1 MADIRLAKPV
11 AGTTQTVPSAPDGR
25 FIFDFPADAAT
36 LTRNGDDLVLS
47 FEDGSSIQLQG
58 FYTTYSKEEMPSFQV
73 EGVEISGEDFFAALG
88 EDLMPAAG
96 PANANNA
103 SRDGRYNEYG
113 NSDLLDGIDH
123 LGRLDIGFD
132 GGVELAEDE
141 VGGWTHQNLDP
152 EISGIIAVDGNDM
165 TLVESGVETDENQK
179 IQGNVF
185 TPGVPVI
192 VGQVV
197 ASDPDGGR
205 LSYSFADGSNR
216 IVTEYGVITIDADT
230 GVITYELSNDDTDTD
245 SLPLGETVR
254 QDFTVRVEDGQGG
267 KAEASFSVTIKG
279 TNDQPEVRLDEKN
292 SELELTESGVGRTNN
307 GQVVPDSGTMAEN
320 QEYDG
325 SHPYGDTQQLKGSVI
340 GLDVDAGNK
349 LWFGVV
355 AGDQRKEGNEGW
367 EGATPPATDD
377 FLADESTVE
386 GGDSKTVPGTFGSL
400 TLNSDGTWTY
410 TLKGEQVELPEDTK
424 ITLDGELIS
433 IKYIDELPEGAE
445 VEDTFTIYVK
455 DENGAWNLETVTI
468 TITGTNDQPTLEF
481 KEQSGTL
488 YESGV
493 GRDPGTNVPVTD
505 PTDPADE
512 NAEYAGVNTTT
523 GTIKASDIDLGDNLY
538 FAVSAGSEATE
549 VPQGNLTTDEQKTV
563 TATGKYGIL
572 KVEETAN
579 GEATYTYTLNADN
592 VAITFPVTI
601 GETTYNDLE
610 ALKAAL
616 PFEGD
621 QLTLNNLPEG
631 AEVKDTFTI
640 FVQDDKGAWVS
651 KDVTITITGTN
662 DQPTVELV
670 DGSQLELTESGVGRI
685 DSDNVVENPG
695 TEAENAEYNGSKQ
708 LEGKVTGHDV
718 DAGDKLWFGVVA
730 GDQSKD
736 GSWEGATAPTE
747 SDFLKQ
753 ASTAGGTPAHKSV
766 EGTFGSL
773 TLNSDGTWTYALKG
787 EQEKL
792 PEGTKIT
799 LDGDPISITYIDELP
814 EGATATDTFTI
825 YVKDEHGAW
834 NLETVTITI
843 TGTNDQ
849 PTLEFKEQSGTLYES
864 GVGRDPGTNVPV
876 TDPTDPADE
885 NAEYAGV
892 NTTTGTIKASD
903 IDLGDNLYFAVSAG
917 SEATEVPQGN
927 LTTDEQKTV
936 TATGKYGIL
945 KVEETANGEATYTYT
960 LKDGGD
966 TIPLIFPVTIG
977 EMTYADLEAL
987 KAGLGWNF
995 DGDQLTLNNLPEGA
1009 EVKDTFTIFVQ
1020 DDKGAWQ
1027 KQEVEFTIKGTNDQ
1041 PVITA
1046 HESYDYIDGDRS
1058 DLVPDTGDTWDIAAA
1073 EQGVVEEGNKPSDYS
1088 DIINGQFHAS
1098 DVDAG
1103 AQLTFSATLAGA
1115 TLSDGLDG
1123 KGVSIENQPGTVLDG
1138 YTGETKH
1145 ISEITADFNDA
1156 DGGDKF
1162 SIPAGEYQV
1171 FELNVGDFYLAA
1183 DGHYY
1188 FDVDDSDPLVHGMNQ
1203 GEKITLTFT
1212 LTVKDDKG
1220 AYAEKEFT
1228 VTINGTNDKPELTL
1242 KDAVPDENGNFSV
1255 SINDVQAYN
1264 GVPGPVEGTFGR
1276 DDPDYND
1283 SHTFRVVQSE
1293 SPVGG
1298 GDPNQFGSYKPVD
1311 MEDGGIQ
1318 TVVAGRYGT
1327 LVLNA
1332 DGTYTY
1338 TLYGP
1343 DDTDPAHKAAY
1354 EEIKNLKEGEELE
1367 EPDSFHV
1374 AVQDKN
1380 GAFDIETIT
1389 FPVTG
1394 TDNTPSVS
1402 SDTVYVKE
1410 EGVYAAGSGED
1421 ETFNNATSN
1430 AAESNEITDPS
1441 QHRHEVSGQ
1450 LEIKDWEDGSGTE
1463 DDKLSFDLEDLTFKV
1478 SGKGPGNS
1486 TLSETVDAE
1495 LIPGE
1500 DGNSCTYITAYGT
1513 LIMHADGHY
1522 TFKLQADAVNYLAKD
1537 EDLTLSITVP
1547 GMDSADN
1554 VAHGTITVVVQ
1565 GSNDMPTLTV
1575 ENKLYAGDRF
1585 GGDTPVMD
1593 NDPSDGIS
1601 FTVQEKGSDGEGS
1614 DVYTGKV
1621 EGADADNGAQ
1631 LSYGVVR
1638 GEHGTNENDSSDLNA
1653 RHEAFGEGGK
1663 TAEGTYGTLFINKN
1677 GTYTYKLNDTANDLA
1692 EGEHGEDTFTIYV
1705 KDENGAWTAQQVSF
1719 TVQGNNDLALVD
1731 AGSHTITVNAGELV
1745 YGTNTELSSADRQ
1758 PVYDNSEAPH
1768 GTIEVQ
1774 WKEGSSETQRFGFAV
1789 DGKRLEPNED
1799 GTYTLRSED
1808 GTEYGTLELT
1818 PSVDGSSATYTFT
1831 LNDTWA
1837 NTLNPNQKVN
1847 ISDVLGGLEVIAY
1860 DSRYLEEGGTF
1871 EYSGQQLNIYVT
1883 GNNNRPTMEIRG
1895 DQIVNLGEN
1904 SLSASGKLVGEDI
1917 DPSHNTGNVLR
1928 YGFVDESGTVKAG
1941 QVQADAKGYGILQ
1954 LDPVTGKYTYTVT
1967 HPEMLAGL
1975 ADGKTT
1981 TVSFDVV
1988 VRDPLKGTSEV
1999 KELTFTLTGKQDDAV
2014 IKPVTGTVTEFDTE
2028 PGDRVGG
2035 KPDFCGG
2042 TLELNTGQAD
2052 GFWGDAQKYGEVEW
2066 KLIGVPTGGGSVS
2079 SGMDGK
2085 GVYTKYEGT
2094 YGILTVYEDGSYIY
2108 QLHTGAQE
2116 LAEGQVVYEKFTVSA
2131 TVKDGAGTEY
2141 TVERDI
2147 TMQVTGTN
2155 DAPTID
2161 PTHGT
2166 GDNAIR
2172 VTRNDFITPNGMAVS
2187 GEANGND
2194 IDTLDKPGLIY
2205 KLVDQDGNL
2214 VTDMTTEYGSIS
2226 IDPVTGKYTYIL
2238 NNESEAVSNMLEG
2251 EIGTDS
2257 FKVWVTDPHGG
2268 TAKKTIEVVIT
2279 GNPDEG
2285 GGGKVPE
2292 HANITIKGVRE
2303 DHTWSVT
2310 EDAYV
2315 PVSDDKIWVP
2325 GTDGSGGE
2333 EVDASDEGNS
2343 VSEGLDSSRVT
2354 SKPGQ
2359 IENDDKSRYGASTEP
2374 NGEQSQIVRGK
2385 YGYLT
2390 IDPATGEYFYTLYND
2405 NPDVQELKAGSAPL
2419 EETFYLM
2426 WKGDVVKN
2434 PDSDDPCTITVEIKG
2449 TNDAPIIKTED
2460 TRLTVAET
2468 EDGDGEYPSAKG
2480 TLTLEDV
2487 DKGDT
2492 PVLTDAEGNAYKSGD
2507 SFETEK
2513 GKVTLSYDEAT
2524 EEWTY
2529 TYTCK
2534 EGTDLK
2540 AGQTETDSFY
2550 LYVRDEG
2557 GLMTRKEFEVTIKG
2571 ENNAP
2576 EVNERPPLEAV
2587 EDGLSEEGTSS
2598 VAGKLVG
2605 TDGLFS
2611 DDEEDKNLSF
2621 TVSGEADSKGEIW
2634 ADGEYGR
2641 LFIDLSD
2648 PNNPVYRYYLNNSA
2662 ENVQELHA
2670 GEKVKDTFW
2679 ITATDKHGEST
2690 KVAITVNITG
2700 TDDAP
2705 QFSVGDTILVK
2716 EGQTNDTDGNF
2727 SITQKIETI
2736 IIDKDDKGTEGD
2748 PGYSFSFKQ
2757 GDTGEDPVTT
2767 LETDYGTFTINDDG
2781 TFTFTLDNDADAVKA
2796 LKQGEIRDIT
2806 QTIYLKDA
2814 SGQYHEQTIHVSI
2827 TGTNTAPELEVMTD
2841 AVDEGGTTS
2850 IEIKATDHD
2859 ADDGDKMTYR
2869 FADLTADEIAKG
2881 WELSGGGKT
2890 LTTQY
2895 GKAVIGADG
2904 TITYTA
2910 NNADSL
2916 SQGQTVSETFR
2927 VQASDKFGAV
2937 SDPGEVTVT
2946 ITGTNDA
2953 PALVVEQSGGILSG
2967 TVTITDV
2974 DASDTHDVTFNGL
2987 YGKDAGTGEVT
2998 PLSVENVEGLK
3009 GTEGTTLAVYNAEGE
3024 KIGELTLTYTGGT
3037 GDSDTLTYTFTPDE
3051 EYLNSLEVGIPKDI
3065 GFGIT
3070 VSDKNGGTDAQDGL
3084 QFTVTNKNDN
3094 PEITAVQQPDGNNE
3108 GSLTFSDDD
3117 KLDTQHSVTFEG
3129 LYAGAGGDTPLTVD
3143 NVESLVEGKDFSVY
3157 NKDGLQIGT
3166 LTLRYEDGELTYTL
3180 STENFE
3186 NNLPVGDSTID
3197 FTITVSDKSG
3207 DTDTTDGNLQFTVTN
3222 DNDAPVIDEDLS
3234 QDPAAGNTGT
3244 LVFTD
3249 ADVKDTHSV
3258 SFEGLTTG
3266 DGEALKVD
3274 LDSLTE
3280 GGKTVDVYQGTQKV
3294 GMLELQYAKVPGEG
3308 AGGTG
3313 MEHTLTYTFTPDDDY
3328 LATLP
3333 RGEGNQVEFALTVN
3347 DGDVDSGKVTVT
3359 IPVEST
3365 NEAPKI
3371 GTEGIPETDG
3381 SNTGTVTI
3389 TDSDTGESLAVC
3401 IKGAEGTLVIITAD
3415 GEPVTVD
3422 GVSYTYTDGTL
3433 RYEVL
3438 PERTEGM
3445 EPGKEDMLQVTVV
3458 VDDGHGKVEQPVSL
3472 PVTSTAPTE
3481 GGEGETEGETFIVPD
3496 GENQAVLRA
3505 QSERQRLAAEEAGLL
3520 TAAASFVAG
3529 ITPEPAD
3536 PETFLQDTV
3545 PAQENGPEAL
3555 VAEEVPLPQDETV
3568 LQEEMTDL
3576 PDADV
3581 PVSETPLADDLL
3593 AEPLLFAG
3601 LESTEGMPEPVET
3614 LRPETADDTL
3624 LAEETDP
3631 VTAATPPAFSGEEAG
3646 DGGLLLPE
3654 GVEGLFG
3661 TDGDDYLRGGEGSDA
3676 IFGGA
3681 GNDIIV
3687 YDQQDYLVSGGSGI
3701 DFMVSDDT
3709 SLTLDGLL
3717 SNTSSDKPLVSGIEV
3732 LLKGEDALSLT
3743 SINDLADRYGITLGV
3758 NEAGEETLQLDD
3770 RWTKQDDGSY
3780 DFNGGAEAD
3789 GGLTLETSLTP
3800 VETGDPASEAV
3811 QQQVFTLEHSNG

>member
-47 FEDGSSIQLQG
+47 FEDGSSIRLQG
-58 FYTTYSKEEMPSFQV
+58 FYTTYSKEDMPSFQV
-73 EGVEISGEDFFAALG
+73 EGVEISGQDFFAALG

-96 PANANNA
+96 PAAGSSA
-103 SRDGRYNEYG
+103 SRGGRYNEYG
-113 NSDLLDGIDH
+113 GSDLLDGIDH
-123 LGRLDIGFD
+123 LGRLDIGFGD
-132 GGVELAEDE
+132 GVEWADDQ

-292 SELELTESGVGRTNN
+292 SELELTESGVGRIDSDN
-307 GQVVPDSGTMAEN
+307 VVENPGTEAEN
-320 QEYDG
+320 AEYNG
-325 SHPYGDTQQLKGSVI
+325 SKQLEGKVTGH
-340 GLDVDAGNK
+340 DVDAGDK

-355 AGDQRKEGNEGW
+355 AGDQSKDGSW

-410 TLKGEQVELPEDTK
+410 ALKDEQVELPEDTK

-481 KEQSGTL
+481 KDQPGTL

-493 GRDPGTNVPVTD
+493 GRDPDTNAPVTD

-512 NAEYAGVNTTT
+512 NAEYAGINTTT
-523 GTIKASDIDLGDNLY
+523 GTIKASDIDLGDILN

-549 VPQGNLTTDEQKTV
+549 VPQDYLTTDEQKTV

-572 KVEETAN
+572 EVEKTAN

-631 AEVKDTFTI
+631 VEVKDTFTI

-670 DGSQLELTESGVGRI
+670 DGSELELTESGVGRI

-736 GSWEGATAPTE
+736 GSWEGATPPATD
-747 SDFLKQ
+747 DFL
-753 ASTAGGTPAHKSV
+753 ADESTVEGGDSKTVP
-766 EGTFGSL
+766 GTFGSL
-773 TLNSDGTWTYALKG
+773 TLNSDGTWTYALKD
-787 EQEKL
+787 EQVEL
-792 PEGTKIT
+792 PEDTKIT
-799 LDGDPISITYIDELP
+799 LDGELISIKYIDELP
-814 EGATATDTFTI
+814 EGAEVEDTFTI
-825 YVKDEHGAW
+825 YVKDENGAW

-849 PTLEFKEQSGTLYES
+849 PTLEFKDQPGTLYES
-864 GVGRDPGTNVPV
+864 GVGRDPDTNAPV

-885 NAEYAGV
+885 NAEYAGI

-903 IDLGDNLYFAVSAG
+903 IDLGDILNFAVSAG
-917 SEATEVPQGN
+917 SEATEVPQDY

-945 KVEETANGEATYTYT
+945 EVEKTANGEATYTYT

-977 EMTYADLEAL
+977 EKTYADLEAL

-1020 DDKGAWQ
+1020 DDKGTWQ

-1103 AQLTFSATLAGA
+1103 AQLTFSATL
-1115 TLSDGLDG
+1115 SDGLDG

-1145 ISEITADFNDA
+1145 ISGITADFNDA

-1188 FDVDDSDPLVHGMNQ
+1188 FDVDDRDPLVQGMNQ

-1242 KDAVPDENGNFSV
+1242 PGHTADADGNFV
-1255 SINDVQAYN
+1255 ISITDIPAFN
-1264 GVPGPVEGTFGR
+1264 GVPGVVKGTFGKE
-1276 DDPDYND
+1276 DADSND
-1283 SHTFRVVQSE
+1283 SHTFHVVRSDT
-1293 SPVGG
+1293 PVSG
-1298 GDPNQFGSYKPVD
+1298 GDPDQFNSYDLVA
-1311 MEDGGIQ
+1311 MQGNQ
-1318 TVVAGRYGT
+1318 TVMEGRYGT

-1332 DGTYTY
+1332 NGTYTY

-1343 DDTDPAHKAAY
+1343 DDTDLAHKAAY

-1410 EGVYAAGSGED
+1410 SGVYAADDPATTDRNPDS
-1421 ETFNNATSN
+1421 FNNETGETSG
-1430 AAESNEITDPS
+1430 SDKITAPE
-1441 QHRHEVSGQ
+1441 QHRSTVSGQ

-1486 TLSETVDAE
+1486 TLSGKVDAE
-1495 LIPGE
+1495 PTPGE
-1500 DGNSCTYITAYGT
+1500 DGNSCTYITDYGT
-1513 LIMHADGHY
+1513 LTMYADGHY
-1522 TFKLQADAVNYLAKD
+1522 TFTLNADAVDYLAKD

-1547 GMDSADN
+1547 GMDSAGN

-1585 GGDTPVMD
+1585 GGDTPVRGD
-1593 NDPSDGIS
+1593 DPSDGIS

-1631 LSYGVVR
+1631 LSYGVVH
-1638 GEHGTNENDSSDLNA
+1638 GEYGTNENDSDDLDA

-1663 TAEGTYGTLFINKN
+1663 TAEGTYGTLTINDD
-1677 GTYTYKLNDTANDLA
+1677 GTYTYKLNDKANDLA

-1799 GTYTLRSED
+1799 GTYTLSKD
-1808 GTEYGTLELT
+1808 GTEYGTLTLT
-1818 PSVDGSSATYTFT
+1818 PDGDSATYTFT
-1831 LNDTWA
+1831 LNDAWA

-1860 DSRYLEEGGTF
+1860 DSRYDDIS

-1883 GNNNRPTMEIRG
+1883 GNNNRPTMEITG
-1895 DQIVNLGEN
+1895 NQTVDLGEN
-1904 SLSASGKLVGEDI
+1904 RLSASGYLVGKDI
-1917 DPSHNTGNVLR
+1917 DPSHNTDKVLR

-1941 QVQADAKGYGILQ
+1941 QVQADSEGYGILQ

-1967 HPEMLAGL
+1967 HPEKLAGL
-1975 ADGKTT
+1975 ADGEPT

-1999 KELTFTLTGKQDDAV
+1999 KELTFTLIGKQDDAV
-2014 IKPVTGTVTEFDTE
+2014 IEPVTGTVTEFDTA
-2028 PGDRVGG
+2028 PGDCVGG

-2094 YGILTVYEDGSYIY
+2094 YGILTVYEDGSYTY
-2108 QLHTGAQE
+2108 QLHDGAQE

-2131 TVKDGAGTEY
+2131 TVKNGAGTEY
-2141 TVERDI
+2141 MVERDI

-2161 PTHGT
+2161 PTHGMV
-2166 GDNAIR
+2166 GEEGKQLIS
-2172 VTRNDFITPNGMAVS
+2172 VTQNDPAKMTET

-2194 IDTLDKPGLIY
+2194 IDTLDEPGLIY
-2205 KLVDQDGNL
+2205 KLVDKDDNL

-2238 NNESEAVSNMLEG
+2238 NNESEAVRSMSEG
-2251 EIGTDS
+2251 ETETDS
-2257 FKVWVTDPHGG
+2257 FKVWVTDPHGE
-2268 TAKKTIEVVIT
+2268 TAEKTIEVVIT

-2285 GGGKVPE
+2285 GSGKAPE
-2292 HANITIKGVRE
+2292 HANITIEGVQE
-2303 DHTWSVT
+2303 DHTWSGT
-2310 EDAYV
+2310 EGDYV

-2343 VSEGLDSSRVT
+2343 VSAGLDSSRVT
-2354 SKPGQ
+2354 SGPGQ
-2359 IENDDKSRYGASTEP
+2359 IENADAPHYGASTEP
-2374 NGEQSQIVRGK
+2374 DGEQSQIVRGQ

-2405 NPDVQELKAGSAPL
+2405 NPDVQELKAGSIPL

-2426 WKGDVVKN
+2426 WKGDVVNN
-2434 PDSDDPCTITVEIKG
+2434 PGSADPCTITVKIKG

-2468 EDGDGEYPSAKG
+2468 EDGGGEYPSAKG

-2487 DKGDT
+2487 DRGDT

-2524 EEWTY
+2524 GEWTY

-2576 EVNERPPLEAV
+2576 EVNKMPPLEAV

-3438 PERTEGM
+3438 PERIEGM

>member
-1 MADIRLAKPV
+1 M
-11 AGTTQTVPSAPDGR
+11 
-25 FIFDFPADAAT
+25 
-36 LTRNGDDLVLS
+36 
-47 FEDGSSIQLQG
+47 
-58 FYTTYSKEEMPSFQV
+58 Y
-73 EGVEISGEDFFAALG
+73 
-88 EDLMPAAG
+88 
-96 PANANNA
+96 
-103 SRDGRYNEYG
+103 
-113 NSDLLDGIDH
+113 
-123 LGRLDIGFD
+123 
-132 GGVELAEDE
+132 
-141 VGGWTHQNLDP
+141 
-152 EISGIIAVDGNDM
+152 
-165 TLVESGVETDENQK
+165 
-179 IQGNVF
+179 
-185 TPGVPVI
+185 
-192 VGQVV
+192 
-197 ASDPDGGR
+197 
-205 LSYSFADGSNR
+205 
-216 IVTEYGVITIDADT
+216 
-230 GVITYELSNDDTDTD
+230 
-245 SLPLGETVR
+245 
-254 QDFTVRVEDGQGG
+254 
-267 KAEASFSVTIKG
+267 
-279 TNDQPEVRLDEKN
+279 
-292 SELELTESGVGRTNN
+292 
-307 GQVVPDSGTMAEN
+307 
-320 QEYDG
+320 
-325 SHPYGDTQQLKGSVI
+325 
-340 GLDVDAGNK
+340 
-349 LWFGVV
+349 
-355 AGDQRKEGNEGW
+355 
-367 EGATPPATDD
+367 
-377 FLADESTVE
+377 
-386 GGDSKTVPGTFGSL
+386 
-400 TLNSDGTWTY
+400 
-410 TLKGEQVELPEDTK
+410 
-424 ITLDGELIS
+424 
-433 IKYIDELPEGAE
+433 
-445 VEDTFTIYVK
+445 
-455 DENGAWNLETVTI
+455 
-468 TITGTNDQPTLEF
+468 
-481 KEQSGTL
+481 
-488 YESGV
+488 
-493 GRDPGTNVPVTD
+493 
-505 PTDPADE
+505 
-512 NAEYAGVNTTT
+512 
-523 GTIKASDIDLGDNLY
+523 
-538 FAVSAGSEATE
+538 
-549 VPQGNLTTDEQKTV
+549 
-563 TATGKYGIL
+563 
-572 KVEETAN
+572 
-579 GEATYTYTLNADN
+579 
-592 VAITFPVTI
+592 
-601 GETTYNDLE
+601 
-610 ALKAAL
+610 
-616 PFEGD
+616 
-621 QLTLNNLPEG
+621 
-631 AEVKDTFTI
+631 
-640 FVQDDKGAWVS
+640 
-651 KDVTITITGTN
+651 
-662 DQPTVELV
+662 
-670 DGSQLELTESGVGRI
+670 
-685 DSDNVVENPG
+685 
-695 TEAENAEYNGSKQ
+695 
-708 LEGKVTGHDV
+708 
-718 DAGDKLWFGVVA
+718 
-730 GDQSKD
+730 
-736 GSWEGATAPTE
+736 
-747 SDFLKQ
+747 
-753 ASTAGGTPAHKSV
+753 
-766 EGTFGSL
+766 
-773 TLNSDGTWTYALKG
+773 
-787 EQEKL
+787 
-792 PEGTKIT
+792 
-799 LDGDPISITYIDELP
+799 
-814 EGATATDTFTI
+814 
-825 YVKDEHGAW
+825 
-834 NLETVTITI
+834 
-843 TGTNDQ
+843 
-849 PTLEFKEQSGTLYES
+849 
-864 GVGRDPGTNVPV
+864 
-876 TDPTDPADE
+876 
-885 NAEYAGV
+885 
-892 NTTTGTIKASD
+892 
-903 IDLGDNLYFAVSAG
+903 
-917 SEATEVPQGN
+917 
-927 LTTDEQKTV
+927 
-936 TATGKYGIL
+936 
-945 KVEETANGEATYTYT
+945 
-960 LKDGGD
+960 
-966 TIPLIFPVTIG
+966 
-977 EMTYADLEAL
+977 
-987 KAGLGWNF
+987 
-995 DGDQLTLNNLPEGA
+995 
-1009 EVKDTFTIFVQ
+1009 
-1020 DDKGAWQ
+1020 
-1027 KQEVEFTIKGTNDQ
+1027 
-1041 PVITA
+1041 
-1046 HESYDYIDGDRS
+1046 
-1058 DLVPDTGDTWDIAAA
+1058 
-1073 EQGVVEEGNKPSDYS
+1073 
-1088 DIINGQFHAS
+1088 
-1098 DVDAG
+1098 
-1103 AQLTFSATLAGA
+1103 
-1115 TLSDGLDG
+1115 
-1123 KGVSIENQPGTVLDG
+1123 
-1138 YTGETKH
+1138 
-1145 ISEITADFNDA
+1145 
-1156 DGGDKF
+1156 
-1162 SIPAGEYQV
+1162 
-1171 FELNVGDFYLAA
+1171 
-1183 DGHYY
+1183 
-1188 FDVDDSDPLVHGMNQ
+1188 
-1203 GEKITLTFT
+1203 
-1212 LTVKDDKG
+1212 
-1220 AYAEKEFT
+1220 
-1228 VTINGTNDKPELTL
+1228 
-1242 KDAVPDENGNFSV
+1242 
-1255 SINDVQAYN
+1255 
-1264 GVPGPVEGTFGR
+1264 
-1276 DDPDYND
+1276 
-1283 SHTFRVVQSE
+1283 
-1293 SPVGG
+1293 
-1298 GDPNQFGSYKPVD
+1298 
-1311 MEDGGIQ
+1311 
-1318 TVVAGRYGT
+1318 
-1327 LVLNA
+1327 
-1332 DGTYTY
+1332 
-1338 TLYGP
+1338 
-1343 DDTDPAHKAAY
+1343 
-1354 EEIKNLKEGEELE
+1354 
-1367 EPDSFHV
+1367 
-1374 AVQDKN
+1374 
-1380 GAFDIETIT
+1380 
-1389 FPVTG
+1389 
-1394 TDNTPSVS
+1394 
-1402 SDTVYVKE
+1402 
-1410 EGVYAAGSGED
+1410 
-1421 ETFNNATSN
+1421 
-1430 AAESNEITDPS
+1430 
-1441 QHRHEVSGQ
+1441 
-1450 LEIKDWEDGSGTE
+1450 
-1463 DDKLSFDLEDLTFKV
+1463 
-1478 SGKGPGNS
+1478 
-1486 TLSETVDAE
+1486 
-1495 LIPGE
+1495 
-1500 DGNSCTYITAYGT
+1500 
-1513 LIMHADGHY
+1513 ADGHY
-1522 TFKLQADAVNYLAKD
+1522 TFTLNADAVDYLAKD

-1547 GMDSADN
+1547 GMDSAGN

-1585 GGDTPVMD
+1585 GSGVPVTDGDT
-1593 NDPSDGIS
+1593 SDGIS
-1601 FTVQEKGSDGEGS
+1601 FTVVEKGSDGEGS

-1621 EGADADNGAQ
+1621 SGADADNNAH
-1631 LSYGVVR
+1631 LSYGVAS
-1638 GEHGTNENDSSDLNA
+1638 GKHGTDETSSDDLDA
-1653 RHEAFGEGGK
+1653 RHEAFMDNVAKGEYGK
-1663 TAEGTYGTLFINKN
+1663 LIINADGTYR
-1677 GTYTYKLNDTANDLA
+1677 YELNEKANDLA
-1692 EGEHGEDTFTIYV
+1692 EGEQESDTFTIYV
-1705 KDENGAWTAQQVSF
+1705 KDEHGAWTAQEVTF

-1895 DQIVNLGEN
+1895 DQIVDLGEN
-1904 SLSASGKLVGEDI
+1904 RLSASGYLVGKDI
-1917 DPSHNTGNVLR
+1917 DPSHNTDKVLR

-1941 QVQADAKGYGILQ
+1941 QVQADSEGYGILQ

-1967 HPEMLAGL
+1967 HPEKLAGW

-2014 IKPVTGTVTEFDTE
+2014 IKPVTGQVTEFDTE
-2028 PGDRVGG
+2028 PGEHVDG
-2035 KPDFCGG
+2035 KPDFCDG

-2052 GFWGDAQKYGEVEW
+2052 GFWGDAQKHGEVEW
-2066 KLIGVPTGGGSVS
+2066 KLTGEGAHEGTDE
-2079 SGMDGK
+2079 DGRA
-2085 GVYTKYEGT
+2085 YTKYTGE

-2116 LAEGQVVYEKFTVSA
+2116 LAKGQVVYEKFTVSA

-2161 PTHGT
+2161 PTHGMV
-2166 GDNAIR
+2166 GEEGKQPIS
-2172 VTRNDFITPNGMAVS
+2172 VTQNDPAKMTET
-2187 GEANGND
+2187 GEANGDD
-2194 IDTLDKPGLIY
+2194 IDTLDEPGLIY
-2205 KLVDQDGNL
+2205 KLVDKDGNL

-2226 IDPVTGKYTYIL
+2226 IDPVTGEYTYIL
-2238 NNESEAVSNMLEG
+2238 NNESTAVRELGAGEEAR
-2251 EIGTDS
+2251 DS
-2257 FKVWVTDPHGG
+2257 FTVWVTDPYDE

-2285 GGGKVPE
+2285 GGGNAPE
-2292 HANITIKGVRE
+2292 HANITIEGVQE
-2303 DHTWSVT
+2303 DHTWSGT
-2310 EDAYV
+2310 ECVYV
-2315 PVSDDKIWVP
+2315 PVSDDKVWDP
-2325 GTDGSGGE
+2325 DTGE
-2333 EVDASDEGNS
+2333 EVDASTGGNS

-2354 SKPGQ
+2354 SEPGQ
-2359 IENDDKSRYGASTEP
+2359 IENADAPHYGASTEP
-2374 NGEQSQIVRGK
+2374 DGEQSQIVRGK

-2405 NPDVQELKAGSAPL
+2405 NDDVQELKEDSTPL

-2426 WKGDVVKN
+2426 WKGEVVNN
-2434 PDSDDPCTITVEIKG
+2434 PGSDDPCTITVEIKG

-2468 EDGDGEYPSAKG
+2468 EDGDGEYPSAEG

-2492 PVLTDAEGNAYKSGD
+2492 PVLTDAEGKAYSDGD

-2524 EEWTY
+2524 GEWTY

-2550 LYVRDEG
+2550 LYVRDED

-2587 EDGLSEEGTSS
+2587 EDGLSEEGASS

-2611 DDEEDKNLSF
+2611 DDEGDKNLSF
-2621 TVSGEADSKGEIW
+2621 TVSGEAGSEGEIW

-2662 ENVQELHA
+2662 EKVQELHA
-2670 GEKVKDTFW
+2670 GEEAKDTFS

-2690 KVAITVNITG
+2690 KVEITVNITG

-2767 LETDYGTFTINDDG
+2767 LETHYGTFTINDDD

-2869 FADLTADEIAKG
+2869 FADLTEDERAKG

-2974 DASDTHDVTFNGL
+2974 DATDTHDVTFNGL
-2987 YGKDAGTGEVT
+2987 YGKDAGTDEVT

-3037 GDSDTLTYTFTPDE
+3037 GDSDTLMYTFTPDK
-3051 EYLNSLEVGIPKDI
+3051 EYLNSLPVDISKDI
-3065 GFGIT
+3065 SFGIT
-3070 VSDKNGGTDAQDGL
+3070 VSDKNGGKAETGDL
-3084 QFTVTNKNDN
+3084 QFTVSNTNDA
-3094 PEITAVQQPDGNNE
+3094 PQIDGDASQPDGNNE

-3143 NVESLVEGKDFSVY
+3143 NVESLVEGKGFSVY

-3166 LTLRYEDGELTYTL
+3166 LTLSYKDGELTYTL
-3180 STENFE
+3180 STEGFE
-3186 NNLPVGDSTID
+3186 NNLPVGSSDIG
-3197 FTITVSDKSG
+3197 FTITVSDAHGGKAETG
-3207 DTDTTDGNLQFTVTN
+3207 DLHFTVSNT
-3222 DNDAPVIDEDLS
+3222 NDAPQIDGDAS
-3234 QDPAAGNTGT
+3234 QLPSTDTNTGT

-3249 ADVKDTHSV
+3249 ADVRDTHSV
-3258 SFEGLTTG
+3258 TFEGLATG

-3274 LDSLTE
+3274 LDSLPE

-3333 RGEGNQVEFALTVN
+3333 RDEGNQVEFALTVN

-3381 SNTGTVTI
+3381 SNIGTVTI
-3389 TDSDTGESLAVC
+3389 TDSDTDDSLAVY

-3422 GVSYTYTDGTL
+3422 GVSYTYTGGTL

-3445 EPGKEDMLQVTVV
+3445 EPGTEDMLQVTVV

-3505 QSERQRLAAEEAGLL
+3505 QSQRQRLAAEEAGLL

-3529 ITPEPAD
+3529 ITPESAD
-3536 PETFLQDTV
+3536 PEIFLQDTV

-3555 VAEEVPLPQDETV
+3555 VAEEIPLPQDETV
-3568 LQEEMTDL
+3568 PQEEAADL
-3576 PDADV
+3576 PNADV
-3581 PVSETPLADDLL
+3581 PVSEMPLGDDLL
-3593 AEPLLFAG
+3593 AEPLLFTG
-3601 LESTEGMPEPVET
+3601 LESTAEMPEPVEMP
-3614 LRPETADDTL
+3614 RPEAADETL
-3624 LAEETDP
+3624 LAENADP
-3631 VTAATPPAFSGEEAG
+3631 ATAAMPPAFSGEDAG

-3743 SINDLADRYGITLGV
+3743 SINDLADRYGITLRV